1 MKSYNIVLADDHVIF
16 RQGIKGL
23 IYKKPGLKVIGEV
36 SDGKELLNLLKK
48 LNPDMVILDISIP
61 EINGIDV
68 AYKIKEL
75 YPDIKVLILT
85 MHKNKEYLYHS
96 FSAGV
101 QGYLLKEDS
110 DIELFSAI
118 DTIRD
123 GTIYIT
129 HLMLKE
135 IAEDLSKLYNGKDRQ
150 LSDLLT
156 SREKEILR
164 LIAQGKSNKEISEL
178 LFISIR
184 TVENHRAS
192 MMKKLKLKKTV
203 DLIRY
208 AIQKGY
214 IIPIT

>member
-184 TVENHRAS
+184 T
-192 MMKKLKLKKTV
+192 
-203 DLIRY
+203 
-208 AIQKGY
+208 
-214 IIPIT
+214 